1 MKSTFTHWLAAL
13 VGIALGAPAAAEIM
27 EVTFQDLG
35 GVEVLP
41 GVPQPAG
48 PVPVSIAGDFFF
60 DTLAVSGGLL
70 PTFQRAGSAPG
81 AAGTA
86 QVFFGAGPAGTE
98 TITYSDGSRLTV
110 PLRSG
115 FALYGDFEAPLCGA
129 FDDCHYSV
137 GQVLTLNQFKGATDP
152 WALIFNG
159 MNGSFGEFFPDLEV
173 SALFPGSGEWTIN
186 ASGDFAVHSIPEP
199 GTLALLLAGLG
210 GCLLLHVRRRGP
222 AAQPAR

>member
-1 MKSTFTHWLAAL
+1 MKSRLTHWLALVVVAL
-13 VGIALGAPAAAEIM
+13 STPAPAEIM

-41 GVPQPAG
+41 GTPQPAG
-48 PVPVSIAGDFFF
+48 PVPVAIAGDFFF

-70 PTFQRAGSAPG
+70 PTFQQAGAAPG

-98 TITYSDGSRLTV
+98 TITYSDGSRVTV

-115 FALYGDFEAPLCGA
+115 FALYGDFEAPLCGS
-129 FDDCHYSV
+129 FDDCRYSV

-159 MNGSFGEFFPDLEV
+159 MNGSFGEFFPELEV
-173 SALFPGSGEWTIN
+173 SGLVPGSGEWTIN
-186 ASGDFAVHSIPEP
+186 ASGDFAVHSIPEQ

-210 GCLLLHVRRRGP
+210 LCLLLHLRRRP
-222 AAQPAR
+222 AAQRAR